1 MDKEEAL
8 KELGLNDRE
17 IKTYLALLRLGTSSV
32 NKIARKATIIRTT
45 AYDVLKALVEK
56 GLASYVIKSGVKYYE
71 AALPEKI
78 ISILDEKKKKILEV
92 LLELNELRES
102 VSEKPSVEI
111 YEGKEGLKTILEDML
126 KTEENICG
134 YTSVKLMELLNF
146 YFPNF
151 ITRRAKLK
159 IKTRIIMEKSKETED
174 LKKTGSKE
182 FREVRFIE
190 NASKF
195 RLGHYIY
202 GNKVAILIAKK
213 EQPMGIL
220 IDNEDLAEQEKA
232 VFEQVWKIA
241 NK

>member
-8 KELGLNDRE
+8 KEIGLNDRE
-17 IKTYLALLRLGTSSV
+17 IKVYLALLRLGTSSV
-32 NKIARKATIIRTT
+32 NKIARKAAIIRTT
-45 AYDVLKALVEK
+45 AYDVLKSLVEK

-92 LLELNELRES
+92 LPELNELRES
-102 VSEKPSVEI
+102 VSEKPAVEI

-126 KTEENICG
+126 KTKENICG
-134 YTSVKLMELLNF
+134 YTSMKLMELLNF

-151 ITRRAKLK
+151 ITRRTKLK

-174 LKKTGSKE
+174 LKKTGPKE
-182 FREVRFIE
+182 FREVKFIE
-190 NASKF
+190 NASRF

-202 GNKVAILIAKK
+202 GNKVAMLIAKK

-232 VFEQVWKIA
+232 VFEYLWKTA
-241 NK
+241 EK